1 MSDPAAYPS
10 RSGGG
15 ARAAPPPLPP
25 PPKPGFPAS
34 VPEGTPFHLL
44 ARNSAHR
51 WWRPA
56 VALLVL
62 LGLTLLALVLAAVLL
77 VGMIVFAG
85 PWGAL
90 SIALP
95 PGHLLEV
102 LSSPLSTLFLSFAA
116 LIALIPPVALTARW
130 VQRRG
135 FGSVVG
141 VLGMP
146 RIRWLGETMLWAL
159 LVFGVLL
166 AVILTLQLMSGA
178 PMPAF
183 PGWRRYLV
191 VALLAVLVVPAQS
204 AAEELFFR
212 GLLLQ
217 TLTAWFRI
225 PWPGILLTS
234 LVFLLGHGYTDPL
247 VWVELF
253 LMATSMCWL
262 SIRTGGLEAAVA
274 MHTANNALSL
284 LVAGLSG
291 VPSTQQ
297 AGDYPVIQVIPM
309 IVAVLLFT
317 WVVDRRAV
325 RRGVGTVVGGR
336 VRINPLTLMPRH

>member
-1 MSDPAAYPS
+1 MADPAAYPS
-10 RSGGG
+10 HNSGDS
-15 ARAAPPPLPP
+15 RPVSPRRP
-25 PPKPGFPAS
+25 PPKPGFPAP

-51 WWRPA
+51 WWRPV

-62 LGLTLLALVLAAVLL
+62 LGLTLAASVLAAVLL

-85 PWGAL
+85 PLGTL
-90 SIALP
+90 NVVLP
-95 PGHLLEV
+95 PGHLVEV
-102 LSSPLSTLFLSFAA
+102 LSSPLPTLFLSFAV

-141 VLGMP
+141 VLGTP
-146 RIRWLGETMLWAL
+146 RVRWFGETMLWAL
-159 LVFGVLL
+159 LVFGVLF
-166 AVILTLQLMSGA
+166 AAIITLQLMSGA

-183 PGWRRYLV
+183 PGWRRYLA

-217 TLTAWFRI
+217 TLTAWFRT
-225 PWPGILLTS
+225 PWPGILLSS

-253 LMATSMCWL
+253 LMATIMCWL

-291 VPSTQQ
+291 VPSTEQS
-297 AGDYPVIQVIPM
+297 GDYPVIQVIPM
-309 IVAVLLFT
+309 IVAVLLFA
-317 WVVDRRAV
+317 WVVDRRAA

-336 VRINPLTLMPRH
+336 VRIDPVTLAPRH